1 MKKFLSL
8 KGLVVL
14 VLVLVAA
21 LGSGTAMADRQGAG
35 SSAASMATL
44 AGATIVTSALCAES
58 QPRETPSQV
67 TVWGSGFGPG
77 ELILVSLVKS
87 ADNAQILFSGAVNDA
102 GAFEI
107 LTQYANNPKSSNL
120 TTMAKYPGAGL
131 YTLEALGTSG
141 RIATS
146 ALQMTDDKCS

>member
-8 KGLVVL
+8 KGLMVL

-21 LGSGTAMADRQGAG
+21 LGSSTVMADRQGGG
-35 SSAASMATL
+35 SEAASMESL
-44 AGATIVTSALCAES
+44 AGASIVTSALCAES
-58 QPRETPSQV
+58 QARETPSQV
-67 TVWGSGFGPG
+67 TVWGSGFGEG
-77 ELILVSLVKS
+77 ELVLLSLVKS
-87 ADNAQILFSGAVNDA
+87 ADNAQILFSGSVNEA

-141 RIATS
+141 RIAT
-146 ALQMTDDKCS
+146 APLQMTDDKCS

>member
-1 MKKFLSL
+1 MKKLLSL

-35 SSAASMATL
+35 SSAASMETL
-44 AGATIVTSALCAES
+44 AGASIVTSALCAES
-58 QPRETPSQV
+58 QPRETPALV

-77 ELILVSLVKS
+77 ELILVSLVKT
-87 ADNAQILFSGAVNDA
+87 ADNAQILFSGAVNES

-107 LTQYANNPKSSNL
+107 LTQYANNPK
-120 TTMAKYPGAGL
+120 
-131 YTLEALGTSG
+131 
-141 RIATS
+141 
-146 ALQMTDDKCS
+146 